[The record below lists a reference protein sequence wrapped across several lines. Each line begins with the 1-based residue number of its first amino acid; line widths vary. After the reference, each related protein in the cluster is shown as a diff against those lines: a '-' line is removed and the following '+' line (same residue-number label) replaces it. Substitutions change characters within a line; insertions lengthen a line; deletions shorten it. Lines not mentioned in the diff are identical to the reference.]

1 MKPDISILGGK
12 GASLVEMIQAGFS
25 VPPFFVVPAGAL
37 DEKEILAEFKKLK
50 TKRVAVRSSATAE
63 DSLSASWA
71 GMLKSYLNTE
81 EEDLIKNI
89 EKCRVSINSP
99 RAISY
104 RKQKGLNK
112 QKISVAVIVQKMIQ
126 SETSGVCFTF
136 NPVTGNRNEMVIEA
150 DRGLG
155 DKIVGGKITPVT
167 YTINK
172 KLLIP
177 GINSFRVVIH
187 RQKLSNRQIIKLAEL
202 CQKIEKLFKYSQDIE
217 WAFAKGK
224 FYILQSRPIT
234 TFVGNWGAGLDY
246 LLKDCWNGLDK
257 IVEDN
262 FYGRHNKKLITSL
275 SAKVFLALNE
285 AVLIMKKYGD
295 WVKKAKVIKEFG
307 ASAKSLNA
315 RVIFI
320 DAVTQFLRETSMGA
334 VKIVKVNKAKTTDK
348 KTATE
353 DIKGVVASAGKL
365 VAVNGTAKIIF
376 REDDFSKIKKG
387 DILITKETS
396 SDFLPAIIKAKAIV
410 TDLGGILC
418 HAAIVARELKKP
430 CIVGTKIATQV
441 LKDGDSI
448 EVDLKNGTVYKR

>member
-1 MKPDISILGGK
+1 MK
-12 GASLVEMIQAGFS
+12 
-25 VPPFFVVPAGAL
+25 
-37 DEKEILAEFKKLK
+37 KKFWRNL
-50 TKRVAVRSSATAE
+50 
-63 DSLSASWA
+63 
-71 GMLKSYLNTE
+71 
-81 EEDLIKNI
+81 KNI

-126 SETSGVCFTF
+126 SEISGVCFTF

-285 AVLIMKKYGD
+285 AVLIMKKYGNRRH
-295 WVKKAKVIKEFG
+295 KRRRCQRRQI
-307 ASAKSLNA
+307 
-315 RVIFI
+315 
-320 DAVTQFLRETSMGA
+320 
-334 VKIVKVNKAKTTDK
+334 
-348 KTATE
+348 
-353 DIKGVVASAGKL
+353 
-365 VAVNGTAKIIF
+365 
-376 REDDFSKIKKG
+376 
-387 DILITKETS
+387 
-396 SDFLPAIIKAKAIV
+396 
-410 TDLGGILC
+410 GG
-418 HAAIVARELKKP
+418 R
-430 CIVGTKIATQV
+430 
-441 LKDGDSI
+441 
-448 EVDLKNGTVYKR
+448 

>member
-1 MKPDISILGGK
+1 
-12 GASLVEMIQAGFS
+12 
-25 VPPFFVVPAGAL
+25 
-37 DEKEILAEFKKLK
+37 
-50 TKRVAVRSSATAE
+50 
-63 DSLSASWA
+63 
-71 GMLKSYLNTE
+71 
-81 EEDLIKNI
+81 
-89 EKCRVSINSP
+89 
-99 RAISY
+99 
-104 RKQKGLNK
+104 
-112 QKISVAVIVQKMIQ
+112 
-126 SETSGVCFTF
+126 
-136 NPVTGNRNEMVIEA
+136 
-150 DRGLG
+150 